1 MIQFSIMIDE
11 SSKSKRRRVVTD
23 ESDSDD
29 TWYPPQHPI
38 TKRRKRKL
46 QLKPK
51 EERWSYWM
59 KQLPKE
65 IEYSSEEKGYFMKQ
79 TVDAR
84 KRFIETESDLLK
96 EDGNV
101 IPPRFRLL
109 QLNDTDMN
117 ASVRLML
124 LKKIDALY
132 AMEPGVSEHAKMA
145 HWV

>member
-1 MIQFSIMIDE
+1 
-11 SSKSKRRRVVTD
+11 
-23 ESDSDD
+23 
-29 TWYPPQHPI
+29 
-38 TKRRKRKL
+38 
-46 QLKPK
+46 
-51 EERWSYWM
+51 M